1 MRTAESFSRRKT
13 PEVQSSIRWRPELPC
28 FSAGKTASK
37 KRMRQRPVLSASRIV
52 QNATT
57 EASESRFKTVGS
69 SVSAL
74 SRHFFLPG
82 EKNAKKKGEAT
93 APRPKDSMDF
103 PNCGRRFRP
112 FPLESV
118 VRRKESV
125 RAPKGRPQRR
135 PSAFVFPAIGGG
147 KPAFPLSVG
156 PHCWRLRPDL
166 PASRPDDTSLNASGS
181 AERQSAAKTVETQD
195 AEEPRRRNEAAREVA

>member
-13 PEVQSSIRWRPELPC
+13 PEVQSSIRRRPELPC

-112 FPLESV
+112 FPLDASCAA
-118 VRRKESV
+118 RSRSV
-125 RAPKGRPQRR
+125 RPKAAL
-135 PSAFVFPAIGGG
+135 SAG
-147 KPAFPLSVG
+147 
-156 PHCWRLRPDL
+156 LRH
-166 PASRPDDTSLNASGS
+166 SCF
-181 AERQSAAKTVETQD
+181 RQSAAGSRLFRFPSGLTVGDCGPTFRLPAPTTPLSTHRVQPS
-195 AEEPRRRNEAAREVA
+195 ANLRRRP